1 MKNMIL
7 KTISA
12 LSLSVIFGIAI
23 DFSNPLPSV
32 VLYGAA
38 LVWLTLFSIANAGK
52 GGRKTWLKCKYL
64 KAVKNG

>member
-12 LSLSVIFGIAI
+12 LSLAVVFGIAI
-23 DFSNPLPSV
+23 DFSNPIPSV

-38 LVWLTLFSIANAGK
+38 LVWLYLFGLANS
-52 GGRKTWLKCKYL
+52 RR
-64 KAVKNG
+64 

>member
-12 LSLSVIFGIAI
+12 FSLAVVFGIAI

-38 LVWLTLFSIANAGK
+38 LVWLTLFSIANAGN
-52 GGRKTWLKCKYL
+52 GGERH
-64 KAVKNG
+64 G

>member
-38 LVWLTLFSIANAGK
+38 LLWLYLFGLANL
-52 GGRKTWLKCKYL
+52 RR
-64 KAVKNG
+64 